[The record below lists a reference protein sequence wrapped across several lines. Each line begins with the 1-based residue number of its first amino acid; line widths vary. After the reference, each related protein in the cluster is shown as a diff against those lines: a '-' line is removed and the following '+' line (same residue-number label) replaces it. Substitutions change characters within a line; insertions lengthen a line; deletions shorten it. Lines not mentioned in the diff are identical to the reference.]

1 MKRQLIAMVI
11 LCCSSGAAHGAQ
23 ISVAAHTLERGSIV
37 SDSDLDTLDESAT
50 SHRYGLAEYAALVG
64 KELKRTIASG
74 QPIYSTDIKTPD
86 LVKRDELVTMLVARG
101 GMTIAATGKAL
112 ENGGKGTHIRVQ
124 NMVSKQIVEG
134 EIAAPGTVLVTPLVA
149 PQIPAGY
156 GL

>member
-1 MKRQLIAMVI
+1 MRIQLITTALIVVNV
-11 LCCSSGAAHGAQ
+11 CSAHSAQ
-23 ISVAAHTLERGSIV
+23 IPVAAHTLERGSII
-37 SDSDLDTLDESAT
+37 SDSDLDVLDEPAN
-50 SHRYGLAEYAALVG
+50 SHRIGLADHTSLVG

-112 ENGGKGTHIRVQ
+112 ENGSKGAHIRVQ
-124 NMVSKQIVEG
+124 NVASKQIVEG
-134 EIAAPGTVLVTPLVA
+134 EIASPGTVLVSPLVA

-156 GL
+156 